1 MTTKSWSRV
10 ALPLAVSFFVLG
22 CASDRYHYGVGK
34 VALHGPTAA
43 SGSQSSSGQLRITR
57 GGDHATLD
65 RVEEVVHAPGRW
77 IGKMF
82 GREQLSGDEASVLRN
97 EGLLLSSDY
106 FLANGLTGINVD
118 VHAYSP
124 KLQWSRLVAN
134 KEISPIWKYT
144 GGTVSW
150 LRYTLLPHRVLHQND
165 FDPFTNTLSLNS
177 TRPLQGLYESAV
189 AKEYF
194 YHRDD
199 IGMGN
204 YAMLQYVPFAPLW
217 HHGRA
222 TQDVLTYSDHHL
234 DPELDRQLYPLV
246 WARLGSTAVSET
258 LSVFTVVPS
267 DSFLAPTMLRIS
279 GSLAGRLAGK
289 EIANKKYR
297 DVAAASYSSDSD
309 TASNS
314 SVNLD

>member
-1 MTTKSWSRV
+1 MTAKFWSRV
-10 ALPLAVSFFVLG
+10 GIPLTLSVLALG

-34 VALHGPTAA
+34 VALHGPSAA
-43 SGSQSSSGQLRITR
+43 SGSQPNSGQLRITH
-57 GGDHATLD
+57 GGDHPTLD
-65 RVEEVVHAPGRW
+65 RVEKLVQTPGRW

-82 GREQLSGDEASVLRN
+82 GREQISDAEASVLRG
-97 EGLLLSSDY
+97 EGFLLSRDY
-106 FLANGLTGINVD
+106 FLANGLTGINLD
-118 VHAYSP
+118 IHAYSP

-134 KEISPIWKYT
+134 KEIPPIWKYT
-144 GGTVSW
+144 GGTASW

-165 FDPFTNTLSLNS
+165 FDPFTNTLSINS

-199 IGMGN
+199 IGVGN

-222 TQDVLTYSDHHL
+222 TQDVITYSDHHL
-234 DPELDRQLYPLV
+234 DPELDKQLYPLV

-258 LSVFTVVPS
+258 LSVFSVVPT

-297 DVAAASYSSDSD
+297 EEERQGVHQASASKANGAAS
-309 TASNS
+309 N
-314 SVNLD
+314 